1 MFFWRVSSLLAGL
14 AAHMPELATAAGGMR
29 EAIAARA
36 GRERLR
42 ALFAPL
48 IDVSI
53 DVGLMER
60 AANVYVTRA
69 TFPWDDVGAWD
80 ALARTRGADAAGN
93 VASDGAVLIDSRDC
107 IVYDDA
113 GAKGMAIAVIGMED
127 VIVATTP
134 DGVLVCPRSR
144 AQDVRKAVA
153 ALRARG
159 RERFT

>member
-1 MFFWRVSSLLAGL
+1 
-14 AAHMPELATAAGGMR
+14 
-29 EAIAARA
+29 AIAARA

-48 IDVSI
+48 ADMSI

-69 TFPWDDVGAWD
+69 AFPWDDVGAWD

-113 GAKGMAIAVIGMED
+113 GAKGMAVAVIGMED